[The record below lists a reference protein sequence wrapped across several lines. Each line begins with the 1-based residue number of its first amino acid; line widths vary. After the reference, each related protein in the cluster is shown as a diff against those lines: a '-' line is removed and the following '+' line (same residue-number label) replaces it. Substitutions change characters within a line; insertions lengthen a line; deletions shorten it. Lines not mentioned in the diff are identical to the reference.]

1 MSHFLVDLKFP
12 LFLLWV
18 VFSSLSYINS
28 FHCFTISLNRDQYF
42 HINWPKN
49 KEGGAGAQNKIPGNH
64 YHHHLPDDSNAEQF
78 AESKIII
85 FAEFCSG
92 KRKNLPSEKLT
103 DNAYKQ
109 FTNLIFLFLFCKTS
123 KDCCP
128 SQVRFE
134 KKSIR
139 GLFLCFSF
147 PRLFQI

>member
-1 MSHFLVDLKFP
+1 MVNKCLEKGVCVWGWGVRTLKK
-12 LFLLWV
+12 
-18 VFSSLSYINS
+18 VFHS

-92 KRKNLPSEKLT
+92 KKKNLPSEKFT

-139 GLFLCFSF
+139 GWCLCFSF